1 MWTLR
6 RNLSPVLRR
15 WWKRR
20 RLRWWWSDRWGRRC
34 SGGLGAAPCWRSSSP
49 STWWRW
55 RGRRSSP
62 LTGCYWQTPSNL
74 RCSSVF
80 SRDNYPSFSTLVRRN
95 TMGTLP
101 EEKEGTLFRFWELAN
116 CPLCPMSV
124 RLSSLFKLPPR
135 SFTALIFFSPV
146 KKSDWNDYFKNR
158 AIYQTWSLSPPSR
171 PAIAEIFSWC
181 RNFFKKQRGNL
192 CSSWVNQDRIDIC
205 FSLV

>member
-101 EEKEGTLFRFWELAN
+101 VRKKKAHYSDSGNWQIVLFVQCPSVYPLFSNFLHVRSQPLFSLAQWK
-116 CPLCPMSV
+116 
-124 RLSSLFKLPPR
+124 SLIETTTSKTEQSIKHEVCRRRHDRR
-135 SFTALIFFSPV
+135 SR
-146 KKSDWNDYFKNR
+146 KYF
-158 AIYQTWSLSPPSR
+158 PGVV
-171 PAIAEIFSWC
+171 IFSK
-181 RNFFKKQRGNL
+181 NSVEIYVL
-192 CSSWVNQDRIDIC
+192 PE
-205 FSLV
+205 

>member
-124 RLSSLFKLPPR
+124 RLSSLYKLPPR
-135 SFTALIFFSPV
+135 SFFSLAQWKSLIETTTS
-146 KKSDWNDYFKNR
+146 KTEESSRHEICRYRHDRRSRKYF
-158 AIYQTWSLSPPSR
+158 PGVV
-171 PAIAEIFSWC
+171 IFS
-181 RNFFKKQRGNL
+181 KKNVTIYVL
-192 CSSWVNQDRIDIC
+192 PE
-205 FSLV
+205 